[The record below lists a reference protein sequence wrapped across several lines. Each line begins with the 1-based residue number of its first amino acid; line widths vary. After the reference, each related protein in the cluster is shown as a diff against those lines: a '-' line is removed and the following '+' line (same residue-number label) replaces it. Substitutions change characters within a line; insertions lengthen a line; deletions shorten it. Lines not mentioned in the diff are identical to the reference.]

1 MALLIPS
8 KDGRDG
14 KIDAKTDK
22 IQFDTELAIL
32 KKYRFKTDMDIIF
45 IFKFQ
50 IKSEISHFVPVLY

>member
-22 IQFDTELAIL
+22 IQFNTELAIL
-32 KKYRFKTDMDIIF
+32 KKILIYN
-45 IFKFQ
+45 
-50 IKSEISHFVPVLY
+50 